1 MAKTKFSFADYSTAA
16 ATFAAYKDQVYP
28 FLALPEEVGEFLS
41 VQAKTARGD
50 YGEPKDMDAEM
61 RYELAEK
68 AIKEAGDVLWQ
79 LDSCLREMGLS
90 LEYVAQR
97 NIEKLTK
104 RKEDGTIKGSG
115 DNR

>member
-1 MAKTKFSFADYSTAA
+1 MAKKFSFADYSAAA
-16 ATFAAYKDQVYP
+16 ATFAAYEDRVYP

-50 YGEPKDMDAEM
+50 YGEPDQMDAEK
-61 RYELAEK
+61 RQELAEK

-90 LEYVAQR
+90 LEYVAMR
-97 NIEKLTK
+97 NIEKLSN
-104 RKEDGTIKGSG
+104 RKDKGTIRGSG
-115 DNR
+115 DDR